1 MAVVLYKEGE
11 KPIRVEPNRL
21 QAHLQMGY
29 SLSKNFAK
37 KEEDKAEKEAAVDL
51 EQARL
56 AYEDK
61 FGKKPHHKMKLET
74 ILEELNGNEPVQPE

>member
-1 MAVVLYKEGE
+1 MAVMLYKEGE

-29 SLSKNFAK
+29 SLTEDFSKP
-37 KEEDKAEKEAAVDL
+37 EDKAEKEAAVDL

-56 AYEDK
+56 ACEDK